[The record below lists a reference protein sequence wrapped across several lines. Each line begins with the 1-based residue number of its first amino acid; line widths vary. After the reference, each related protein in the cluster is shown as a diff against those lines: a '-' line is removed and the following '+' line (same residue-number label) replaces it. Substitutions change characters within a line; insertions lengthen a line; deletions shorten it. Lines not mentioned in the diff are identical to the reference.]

1 MVAYA
6 PYYEVSEHCYK
17 ILSFDAERARQVG
30 GYLYY
35 LGTIYG
41 PATECY
47 TDRIGADMWI
57 LKEYSAARKYQKTL
71 SELQGGAAV

>member
-35 LGTIYG
+35 SGMIYG
-41 PATECY
+41 PVAECY
-47 TDRIGADMWI
+47 TDRIGAEMYI
-57 LKEYSAARKYQKTL
+57 LKEYGVARKYQKKL
-71 SELQGGAAV
+71 SELQRAAV